1 MLVPPPGLVPPPREN
16 AGSATVLF
24 IILRTL
30 GLYCGAK
37 FFQHNTAS
45 DKCRFFRWRRPNGF
59 ILAGI
64 LIVLG
69 LGSLIFGAIHQRS
82 RYDETKD
89 YEEGTC
95 KNVNKV
101 KL

>member
-1 MLVPPPGLVPPPREN
+1 MWSKFLN
-16 AGSATVLF
+16 
-24 IILRTL
+24 IIVM
-30 GLYCGAK
+30 
-37 FFQHNTAS
+37 HVV
-45 DKCRFFRWRRPNGF
+45 FFRWRRPNGF

-69 LGSLIFGAIHQRS
+69 LGSLVFGAIHQRS
-82 RYDETKD
+82 RYNETKD

-101 KL
+101 QL